1 MIVALIMAGGGA
13 TRMGG
18 GDKPLLALGGRT
30 ILDELL
36 GRLRPQVAALALSAN
51 GDLSRFASF
60 GLPVLPDPVPD
71 QGPLAG
77 LREGLAWAA
86 AIGAETL
93 LSVPGDT
100 PFVPRDLVARL
111 RPAPACAVSGGHV
124 HPLVALWPVEC
135 RHGLQGWPDPRV
147 KNFAASIGMRQVPF
161 DDEFAFLNVNT
172 PADLAAAVEAART
185 MD

>member
-1 MIVALIMAGGGA
+1 MIAALILAGGGA

-18 GDKPLLALGGRT
+18 ADKPLLALGERT
-30 ILDELL
+30 ILAELL
-36 GRLRPQVAALALSAN
+36 RRLRPQVASVALSAN
-51 GDLSRFASF
+51 GDPSRFASYA
-60 GLPVLPDPVPD
+60 LPVLPDPVPD
-71 QGPLAG
+71 LGPLMG
-77 LREGLAWAA
+77 LMQGLDWAA

-124 HPLVALWPVEC
+124 HPLVALWPVAC
-135 RHGLQGWPDPRV
+135 RHELQRWQDPRV
-147 KNFAASIGMRQVPF
+147 KAFAASIGMRQVPF
-161 DDEFAFLNVNT
+161 DDALGFLNVNT
-172 PADLAAAVEAART
+172 PADLAAAVEAARA